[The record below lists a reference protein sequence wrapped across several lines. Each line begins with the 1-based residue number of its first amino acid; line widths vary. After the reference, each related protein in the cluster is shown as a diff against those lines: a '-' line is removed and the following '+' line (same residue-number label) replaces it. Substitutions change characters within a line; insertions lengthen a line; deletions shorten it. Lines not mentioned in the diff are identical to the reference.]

1 MVPIKGCVKFMEQT
15 MNKTTCDISD
25 QLHPDVQYLEP
36 VYKSYGGKTS
46 FSGRIVTVKCYE
58 DNSLV
63 EEALKSNG
71 KNSILVVDAGGSMN
85 CAMLGDKRATD
96 AIKNEWEGILV
107 HGLIRDSATIK
118 GMEIGIL
125 ALGVCPLKSIKNGVG
140 DSNLIVNFSGITFT
154 PGEYLYADEDGVIV
168 IKEKASL

>member
-1 MVPIKGCVKFMEQT
+1 
-15 MNKTTCDISD
+15 MNETTSDISD
-25 QLHPDVQYLEP
+25 QLHPNVQYLKP

-85 CAMLGDKRATD
+85 CAMLGDKRAAD

-118 GMEIGIL
+118 GMKIGIL

>member
-1 MVPIKGCVKFMEQT
+1 
-15 MNKTTCDISD
+15 MNETTCDISD

-107 HGLIRDSATIK
+107 YGLIRDSATIK
-118 GMEIGIL
+118 GMKIGIL

>member
-15 MNKTTCDISD
+15 MNETTCDISD
-25 QLHPDVQYLEP
+25 KLHPDVQYLEP

-107 HGLIRDSATIK
+107 YGLIRDSATIK
-118 GMEIGIL
+118 GMKIGIL

>member
-85 CAMLGDKRATD
+85 CAMLGDKRAAD

>member
-1 MVPIKGCVKFMEQT
+1 
-15 MNKTTCDISD
+15 MNETTCDISD

-85 CAMLGDKRATD
+85 CAMLGDKRAAD
-96 AIKNEWEGILV
+96 AIKNEWEGIIV
-107 HGLIRDSATIK
+107 YGLIRDSATINRMK
-118 GMEIGIL
+118 IGIL

>member
-1 MVPIKGCVKFMEQT
+1 
-15 MNKTTCDISD
+15 MNETTCDISD
-25 QLHPDVQYLEP
+25 KLHPDVQYLEP

-118 GMEIGIL
+118 GMKIGIL

>member
-1 MVPIKGCVKFMEQT
+1 
-15 MNKTTCDISD
+15 MNETTCDISD
-25 QLHPDVQYLEP
+25 QLHPDVQYLKP

-85 CAMLGDKRATD
+85 CAMLGDKRAAD

>member
-15 MNKTTCDISD
+15 MNETTCDISD

-118 GMEIGIL
+118 GMKIGIL

>member
-15 MNKTTCDISD
+15 MNETTCDISD
-25 QLHPDVQYLEP
+25 KLHPDVQYLEP

-85 CAMLGDKRATD
+85 CAMLGDKRAAD

-125 ALGVCPLKSIKNGVG
+125 ALGVSPLKSIKNGVG

>member
-1 MVPIKGCVKFMEQT
+1 

-118 GMEIGIL
+118 GMKIGIL

>member
-15 MNKTTCDISD
+15 MNETTCDISD

-46 FSGRIVTVKCYE
+46 FSGRIVTIKCYE

-71 KNSILVVDAGGSMN
+71 KNSILVIDAGGSMN

-118 GMEIGIL
+118 GMKIGIL